1 MKITVGSENPVKIE
15 AVRSAFKLVWPD
27 GQWEITGI
35 KASSGVSDQ
44 PMSDEESIRGAKNR
58 AKEALRVPGTDFGV
72 GLEGGIQKIGED
84 YFDCGWVV
92 VADRQGNEGIGSTAR
107 IITPPKMMAM
117 VEKGTELGTVD
128 DIIFN
133 KTNSKQADGHFGI
146 MTNNVV
152 TRAQA
157 YRDGIVM
164 ALARFLHPEVF

>member
-1 MKITVGSENPVKIE
+1 
-15 AVRSAFKLVWPD
+15 
-27 GQWEITGI
+27 
-35 KASSGVSDQ
+35 
-44 PMSDEESIRGAKNR
+44 
-58 AKEALRVPGTDFGV
+58 
-72 GLEGGIQKIGED
+72 
-84 YFDCGWVV
+84 
-92 VADRQGNEGIGSTAR
+92 
-107 IITPPKMMAM
+107 MMAM